1 MELWAVYIPVLAFVA
16 FPSTAMVADRHKGTQ
31 SIKCTI
37 YGNFSRV
44 PKKMAKRNYCQK
56 QGLRRES
63 RSWRILFLTAA
74 VKQPA
79 LLKAAFPINN
89 PMKERVCVWGGVV
102 FLSIR
107 FWFFLSCR
115 VKTFKPVFIPSCFW
129 HASFAIILDPITPT
143 SSSSSSSSS
152 IPDWIPLESTPLGSS
167 YETHLC
173 SLWPHMTRFS
183 WPPRRADADGTSTL

>member
-1 MELWAVYIPVLAFVA
+1 MHYLWKLFEGAKKNGKEELLPKARAQTWEQELKDFVPYSCGETASPVESCLSNQQ
-16 FPSTAMVADRHKGTQ
+16 PHERKG
-31 SIKCTI
+31 
-37 YGNFSRV
+37 
-44 PKKMAKRNYCQK
+44 
-56 QGLRRES
+56 
-63 RSWRILFLTAA
+63 
-74 VKQPA
+74 
-79 LLKAAFPINN
+79 
-89 PMKERVCVWGGVV
+89 VCVGGGWY
-102 FLSIR
+102 FYLLG
-107 FWFFLSCR
+107 FCFFLSCR

>member
-1 MELWAVYIPVLAFVA
+1 METF
-16 FPSTAMVADRHKGTQ
+16 RG
-31 SIKCTI
+31 
-37 YGNFSRV
+37 
-44 PKKMAKRNYCQK
+44 CQK
-56 QGLRRES
+56 KWQRGITAKSKGSDVRAGAEGFCSLQLRWNS
-63 RSWRILFLTAA
+63 
-74 VKQPA
+74 QPCWKLPFQSTTPWKKGCVCGGGWYFY
-79 LLKAAFPINN
+79 LLGF
-89 PMKERVCVWGGVV
+89 C
-102 FLSIR
+102 
-107 FWFFLSCR
+107 FFLSCR